1 MNKVFFFD
9 LLKRRYEV
17 LFLSFCVLAYT
28 IIFSYF
34 AIQRHNAFASCYDLA
49 NMDQTIW
56 NSLHGRFFA
65 FSQDAVTTTRFTTH
79 TDVILVLLA
88 PLYALWNDVRM
99 LLIFQALVLAL
110 GAIPTYLI
118 AHTVT
123 KNKLTSL
130 FVVALY
136 LLNPGIQWVAIYDFH
151 AVSLAIPLLLLVF
164 YFGYVGK
171 WRWYFIAAIFAS
183 LTKEQVPI
191 TVGAIGLML
200 ALLGK
205 KRFVGII
212 TFCIGVALSLFLI
225 RYVIPHFNVEGMYKY
240 SSWYTHFVERT
251 AQNRLINVPLD
262 MVHNYL
268 LTPDAIHYYNLLLR
282 PFALLPLLG
291 FPFLLISAPELL
303 INLLSDHAQMRS
315 ITMHYESVVIPGLVI
330 STIFG
335 VHWYRKLVQ
344 KFVTKKLFKN
354 IFLWVPILG
363 ALGVALRFN
372 YHYSPLPTT
381 PSCWC
386 RAYDV
391 SEEDRQ
397 FEALLRMIPETASVT
412 ASPEIRPH
420 ITHRENAYTMPDAT
434 SSADFIAIIDQ
445 NRLPGDYNP
454 KEFELELI
462 RVLNE
467 RKEYT
472 LVSRIGHF
480 SLYKRN

>member
-1 MNKVFFFD
+1 MNNN
-9 LLKRRYEV
+9 LLISFLRKYSVV
-17 LFLSFCVLAYT
+17 LFLGISIVVYTTVL
-28 IIFSYF
+28 SYF
-34 AIQRHNAFASCYDLA
+34 AIQRHNAFASGYDLA

-56 NSLHGRFFA
+56 NSLHGRFFS

-88 PLYALWNDVRM
+88 PLFAIWNDVRM
-99 LLIFQALVLAL
+99 LLIFQSLALAL

-123 KNKLTSL
+123 KSKLTSL

-136 LLNPGIQWVAIYDFH
+136 LLNPGVQWVAIYDFH
-151 AVSLAIPLLLLVF
+151 AVSLSIPLLLLVF
-164 YFGYVGK
+164 YFGYTGK

-183 LTKEQVPI
+183 LTKEQVPV

-205 KRFVGII
+205 RRLIGIL
-212 TFCIGVALSLFLI
+212 TFCIGISLSLFLM
-225 RYVIPHFNVEGMYKY
+225 RYFIPHFNTEGIYKF
-240 SSWYTHFVERT
+240 SPWYGHFVERT
-251 AQNRLINVPLD
+251 IQNRPINLPFDLIR
-262 MVHNYL
+262 NYL
-268 LTPDAIHYYNLLLR
+268 LTSDAFNYYNLLLR
-282 PFALLPLLG
+282 PFAFLPLLG
-291 FPFLLISAPELL
+291 FPFILIALPDLL

-315 ITMHYESVVIPGLVI
+315 ITMHYESVIIPGLVI

-335 VHWYRKLVQ
+335 VYWYQIVVRRLLRQ
-344 KFVTKKLFKN
+344 SWLRD
-354 IFLWVPILG
+354 IFIIVPMIG
-363 ALGVALRFN
+363 ALALALRFN
-372 YHYSPLPTT
+372 YHYNPTPT
-381 PSCWC
+381 APTCWC

-391 SEEDRQ
+391 SEEDRK
-397 FEALLRMIPETASVT
+397 FEELLRMIPESASVT

-454 KEFELELI
+454 KTFELELI
-462 RVLNE
+462 RVLDE
-467 RKEYT
+467 STTYS
-472 LVSRIGHF
+472 LVKQIGHF
-480 SLYKRN
+480 YLYKRN